1 MAISDN
7 SDYRP
12 VHTLSTLN
20 KSLCWILFLIMAFMF
35 VSYYITTIM
44 QVQLTK
50 LSSATMRLNNE
61 NIELQNKLDNLMS
74 YNNVEE
80 LVRQTGKLDAAR
92 QVIEIDTPQKVSQP
106 KKMKKRNIQNYY
118 RWSLGF

>member
-1 MAISDN
+1 
-7 SDYRP
+7 
-12 VHTLSTLN
+12 
-20 KSLCWILFLIMAFMF
+20 MF
-35 VSYYITTIM
+35 VSYYITTVM

-92 QVIEIDTPQKVSQP
+92 QVIEIDTPQKTTQP
-106 KKMKKRNIQNYY
+106 KKLPKNKTKNYY